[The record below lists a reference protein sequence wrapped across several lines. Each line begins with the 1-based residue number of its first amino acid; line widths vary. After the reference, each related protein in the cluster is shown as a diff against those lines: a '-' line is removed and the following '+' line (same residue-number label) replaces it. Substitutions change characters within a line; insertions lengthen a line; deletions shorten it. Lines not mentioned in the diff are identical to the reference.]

1 MTRPSKG
8 EAEEQELTRT
18 ERGSNHRHGCSQNIV
33 IMLWEAE
40 VVDEEVPCQA
50 IVAWH
55 RGYDAFHHLTVWSP
69 PNQSR

>member
-50 IVAWH
+50 IVA
-55 RGYDAFHHLTVWSP
+55 
-69 PNQSR
+69 